1 MRCIKKIVF
10 VLIFSILLSTINS
23 INYTNAITEE
33 PITSPPILSNI
44 NIANNKTGI
53 DDVVEINKLDE
64 GDLVS
69 VYNSATGGT
78 LLGSSIVQSGQTS
91 VQVIITQLGVSAGTV
106 YITLKK
112 DDMLESKRT
121 AVSYTA
127 ETLKAPAANNIKVI
141 NNKVGLDD
149 TVEVMNLI
157 EGTSVNIYNASSGGV
172 LLGSSTVE
180 EGKSSV
186 IVTIPQ
192 IGINAGYVYVALTMP
207 GKLEST
213 RTAQS
218 YTSEITSSPAASYIT
233 VVNNYIGS
241 DDVISVS
248 GLSEGDEIKV
258 YTASTA
264 GTLIVSG
271 VVEVGQT
278 SVVLSVPQLGSTSG
292 TIYVSLTKVN
302 KLESTR
308 TQKSYTAEPIT
319 TALVAASI
327 TVANNKAGI
336 DDTVKVTSLVEGD
349 TVTVYS
355 ASTGGTVLGS
365 TTVPAGQTSAVVV
378 IPQIGTGAGS
388 VYVTIKKEG
397 KLESTRT
404 AQSYTSET
412 TVAPLSSYIKVV
424 NNYIGTDDVI
434 TVTGLSEGDE
444 IKVYTASTAGTLI
457 VSGVVE
463 VGQTTVVLN
472 VPQLGSTSGTIYV
485 SLTKV
490 NKLESTRTQMSYAVE
505 PTTTALS
512 AASITVT
519 NNKSGIDDTVKVTSL
534 VEGDTV
540 TVYSASTGGTV
551 MGSTTVEAGQTSAVV
566 VISQMGTGAGSVYV
580 TIKKEGKLEST
591 RTAQSYTSETTVAP
605 SSSYIKVV
613 NNYIGTDDVIT
624 VTGLSEGDE
633 IKVYTASTAGTLIV
647 SGVVEAGQT
656 SVVLNVPQLGSAA
669 GKIYVSVTKVNKL
682 ESTRTQISYAV
693 EPTTTALSAAS
704 ITVTNNKAGID
715 DTVKVTNLVEG
726 DTVTVYS
733 ASTGGTVLGSTTV
746 EAGQTSAVVVI
757 SQMGTGAGSVYVTIK
772 KEGKLES
779 TRTMKGYSSE
789 LSVFPST
796 AIITVNNTYYGID
809 DTITVSGILEG
820 DEIKVYNASKE
831 GTLLAVGKVQAGQ
844 NSLIISVPQLGLTA
858 GTIYLTITTVTN
870 LESTRISKTYTAEP
884 TPTEPIANAIAAV
897 IKAETSKL
905 RSDSDFAK
913 TLVNNLSD
921 SSTKTTLTG
930 RLDALQILI
939 DIINAVPTN
948 LRASYV
954 GITNISLVWDAP
966 SYKVAGYKIY
976 RNGQEI
982 GTTLG
987 TEYTDINLLQATFYN
1002 YYVKAYDAGGNIS
1015 NKSSDIN
1022 IKTDRVA
1029 ESPSNLKAINFGSY
1043 IILSWDSVEDAVGYQ
1058 IYINGH
1064 VENVTSTEFSHINVQ
1079 VGQEYTYKIRTVYTN
1094 KISDWSSEISKNY
1107 SEQLEI
1113 NPPVLTVNTMTNKIT
1128 VSWNTFPHVTGYEIE
1143 ADGKIIEFGNDIMN
1157 YTHSNL
1163 LSNSSHTY
1171 KVRFISGDCRGDWS
1185 QPLTAKTGM
1194 LSKPSNVN
1202 YVAFANSIELRWMD
1216 VAEADSYEIE
1226 INSRLDKTFVTVT
1239 ESDYINVGLF
1249 SNTAYSY
1256 RVRAVNS
1263 GGVSD
1268 WSDVIKCTTGLL
1280 DAPDNIVKDIT
1291 NNQITISWD
1300 PVSGASQYDVYVD
1313 GEIKTTGQE
1322 TKFIHSNLEPNT
1334 THTYKIRAVNNYGF
1348 GEWSY
1353 IYNITTLLLDVPTN
1367 IGSIGSENSIKLYW
1381 DNVENVTGY
1390 DVEIDGA
1397 TVNTVTI
1404 NKFLVY
1410 PLASGTIHKFRV
1422 RAKNS
1427 KGISAWSTS
1436 GSQLVTNP
1444 EKEIKGEWI
1453 QNGAM
1458 LNTRNNAGST
1468 QLDGKI
1474 YVIGGY
1480 YASKISSANEIY
1492 NPETGDWVTRTSM
1505 PTARYGLGVAN
1516 VNGKIYAIGGYD
1528 GSNFLSTVEEYDP
1541 NTDSWVTKTAMPTPR
1556 NYFGIAVLNGKIYA
1570 IGGYNKSSY
1579 LNTVEEY
1586 DPITDKWTTKVSM
1599 PTARKG
1605 LGLAVLNDKL
1615 YAIDGYNG
1623 TALGNV
1629 EEYDQTTDKWL
1640 NKGELGISR
1649 YSMKTIVTNE
1659 RIFIIGGLSSND
1671 SKLSTVEEY
1680 NPATNTYVTLNSLPA
1695 VNYEFAVEAVDNNLY
1710 VIGGLNKDIKKFILS
1725 VPTNRLAAPYNICTN
1740 MSTNTINIFWDTVTG
1755 ATSYDIEIDGLKTI
1769 NTTTN
1774 TYSHYPVTLGIEHT
1788 YRIRTNNIAG
1798 AGEWSEKITAINPDV
1813 TYSSSVVPILKSN
1826 SEPVPFSVQVSNINS
1841 AQYAY
1846 TAFNNQGPHWY
1857 VSNET
1862 PPTGGHYIRIDL
1874 GESNQKRI
1882 TKIVLYSF
1890 SNGTNCSI
1898 KNWELWASNDDTNY
1912 TKLTQGIQPNNAYSG
1927 EYIFENPNLYR
1938 YYRLHVLNSYYDPT
1952 GASVGVCYWQLMCP
1966 QELAVGIN
1974 TPMNFSASSTSKNSM
1989 DLLWA
1994 SVSGATSYDI
2004 DCDGTLISVSGTS
2017 YTHSNLLPGTIH
2029 KYRIRAR
2036 TSTQVSNW
2044 SDVVIKSTLINSPTN
2059 LTAEASGSSI
2069 ILKWDPVPDAVG
2081 YYILADGKGYDN
2093 GTSTTFTDSGLIP
2106 NTSHSYKVKVKTS
2119 TNDSGYNTSITC
2131 YAASAIP
2138 VGISDNPAGTFI
2150 AIKWQTVSG
2159 ATSYDIRINGAIVGN
2174 VTTTSYTHTELVPN
2188 RQYTVQV
2195 RARNSGGASDW
2206 SQEYKVTTLKHKGTV
2221 DDPYPISCKNDLISI
2236 NKNLEGYYKLTSDI
2250 DLENIEWEP
2259 IGSSNMP
2266 FRGTIDGDG
2275 YTISNL
2281 SIMSRKQGAAGLFGV
2296 VENATL
2302 KNINI
2307 RNVNI
2312 NLEGFSR
2319 VGTLVGYALK
2329 NSFIQKCS
2337 VKGSG
2342 YISGAESTG
2351 GLIGTI
2357 INSSVTDCSSNVT
2370 VEGTHSNYSIQEIG
2384 GLIGCV
2390 KDSEIIRCYATGQ
2403 VTSIRGGSGGLIGIC
2418 VLEQSSSNISECYST
2433 GNVTGLNQVGGLIG
2447 KTDARYCQL
2456 IIENC
2461 FALGNVRATSLEV
2474 YTEIGGLIGS
2484 VRRMDGYGRISNCYS
2499 TGTITT
2505 ERKRF
2510 NGGFIGSSLLD
2521 VIDCYYDGVSSVSA
2535 PQSNYDNSRMSTS
2548 MVRQNTFKNW
2558 DFNDTWSIDENKSYP
2573 YLKNMPKPLQVTP
2586 IIDPEDASPGKGTID
2601 DPYIINSKRQ
2611 LNNIRYEL
2619 NSCYKLACDIDL
2631 ESVEWEPVGNENM
2644 PFRGTIDGNGYT
2656 ISNLSIMSSKQ
2667 GTAGLFGAVENAT
2680 IKNINI
2686 RNVNLNLEDMSS
2698 VGALVGYALRNS
2710 IIRNC
2715 SVKGSGHIS
2724 GAQNTGGLIG
2734 TIKNGSVSDCSSTV
2748 TVKGTYT
2755 SYYIQEVGGLIGC
2768 VKDSEINRCYAIGQV
2783 TSTNGGA
2790 GGLIGKCVL
2799 EQSSSNISECYST
2812 GDVTGVNRVGGL
2824 IGQADSHSIIINCYA
2839 LGNVEAYMK
2848 ERSEIGGLVGSGYG
2862 EIFRCYSTGTITAMD
2877 SYWKGGLIGIG
2888 RTIDCYFNSE
2898 NSGITTPSEQA
2909 RTTSQL
2915 MTQSTF
2921 TNWDFTSIWAIQEG
2935 SSYPFL
2941 KNLVNPLGISV
2952 SNVGSDSISIFWNPV
2967 DGANSY
2973 ELEVDGVI
2981 LNEALTE
2988 PNFIHSGLQPKTTHT
3003 YRFRTHNKGIVS
3015 DWSPLLTVITL
3026 AVQIAVP
3033 KNVSAV
3039 NINDQI
3045 KIRWDAVAEAK
3056 EYEIEV
3062 DGQIISVGSF
3072 LEYIDNN
3079 FSNISQHIYRIRA
3092 KNSVAIS
3099 EWSEVV
3105 SQVNWKENTPA
3116 ICLYESNW
3124 LNTDSADDEVEIIV
3138 KANNVKDM
3146 YTVQMTL
3153 EYNPS
3158 QLILNKNSISQ
3169 LLWNDDTTGYFQYAV
3184 DESKGMIKILISAK
3198 ADGDSKSGLVDILG
3212 LKFRLNAIDKSTIK
3226 VNKAYIVNSSGMY
3239 IKSSDVA
3246 DLSIHVIK

>member
-1 MRCIKKIVF
+1 M
-10 VLIFSILLSTINS
+10 
-23 INYTNAITEE
+23 
-33 PITSPPILSNI
+33 
-44 NIANNKTGI
+44 
-53 DDVVEINKLDE
+53 
-64 GDLVS
+64 
-69 VYNSATGGT
+69 
-78 LLGSSIVQSGQTS
+78 
-91 VQVIITQLGVSAGTV
+91 
-106 YITLKK
+106 
-112 DDMLESKRT
+112 
-121 AVSYTA
+121 
-127 ETLKAPAANNIKVI
+127 
-141 NNKVGLDD
+141 
-149 TVEVMNLI
+149 
-157 EGTSVNIYNASSGGV
+157 
-172 LLGSSTVE
+172 
-180 EGKSSV
+180 
-186 IVTIPQ
+186 
-192 IGINAGYVYVALTMP
+192 
-207 GKLEST
+207 
-213 RTAQS
+213 
-218 YTSEITSSPAASYIT
+218 
-233 VVNNYIGS
+233 
-241 DDVISVS
+241 
-248 GLSEGDEIKV
+248 
-258 YTASTA
+258 
-264 GTLIVSG
+264 
-271 VVEVGQT
+271 
-278 SVVLSVPQLGSTSG
+278 
-292 TIYVSLTKVN
+292 
-302 KLESTR
+302 
-308 TQKSYTAEPIT
+308 
-319 TALVAASI
+319 
-327 TVANNKAGI
+327 
-336 DDTVKVTSLVEGD
+336 
-349 TVTVYS
+349 
-355 ASTGGTVLGS
+355 
-365 TTVPAGQTSAVVV
+365 
-378 IPQIGTGAGS
+378 
-388 VYVTIKKEG
+388 
-397 KLESTRT
+397 
-404 AQSYTSET
+404 
-412 TVAPLSSYIKVV
+412 
-424 NNYIGTDDVI
+424 
-434 TVTGLSEGDE
+434 
-444 IKVYTASTAGTLI
+444 
-457 VSGVVE
+457 
-463 VGQTTVVLN
+463 
-472 VPQLGSTSGTIYV
+472 
-485 SLTKV
+485 
-490 NKLESTRTQMSYAVE
+490 
-505 PTTTALS
+505 
-512 AASITVT
+512 
-519 NNKSGIDDTVKVTSL
+519 
-534 VEGDTV
+534 
-540 TVYSASTGGTV
+540 
-551 MGSTTVEAGQTSAVV
+551 

-591 RTAQSYTSETTVAP
+591 RTAQSYTSETTVAL

-656 SVVLNVPQLGSAA
+656 SVVLNVPQLGSAS
-669 GKIYVSVTKVNKL
+669 GIIYVSLTKVNKL
-682 ESTRTQISYAV
+682 ESTRTQMSYAVEPTTTALSAASITVTNNKAGIDDTVKVTSLVEGDTVTVYSASTGGTVLGSTTVEAGQTSAVVVISQMGTGAGSVYVTIKKEGKLESTRTAQSYTSETTVALSSSYIKVVNNYIGTDDVITVTGLSEGDEIKVYTASTAGTLIVSGVVEAGQTSVVLNVPQLGSASGIIYVSLTKVNKLESTRTQMSYAV

-746 EAGQTSAVVVI
+746 EDGQTSAVVLI
-757 SQMGTGAGSVYVTIK
+757 PQMGTGAGSVYVTIK

-987 TEYTDINLLQATFYN
+987 TEYTDINLSQATFYN

-1143 ADGKIIEFGNDIMN
+1143 VDGKIIYLSSEIIY
-1157 YTHSNL
+1157 YTHLNL

-1185 QPLTAKTGM
+1185 QLVTVRTGI
-1194 LSKPSNVN
+1194 LRKPSNVN
-1202 YVAFANSIELRWMD
+1202 YSAYANSIELRWMD

-1268 WSDVIKCTTGLL
+1268 WSDIIKCTTGLL
-1280 DAPDNIVKDIT
+1280 DAPDNIVKDTT
-1291 NNQITISWD
+1291 NNQITISWE
-1300 PVSGASQYDVYVD
+1300 PVSGASQYDIYVD
-1313 GEIKTTGQE
+1313 GEIKTTGTG
-1322 TKFIHSNLEPNT
+1322 TKYTHSNLVPNT
-1334 THTYKIRAVNNYGF
+1334 THTYKIRAVNNYGV

-1353 IYNITTLLLDVPTN
+1353 IYNITTLLLDAPTN
-1367 IGSIGSENSIKLYW
+1367 IRSIGTENSIKLYW
-1381 DNVENVTGY
+1381 NNAENATGY
-1390 DVEIDGA
+1390 DVEINGT
-1397 TVNTVTI
+1397 TVNTVTS
-1404 NKFLVY
+1404 NKFSFY
-1410 PLASGTIHKFRV
+1410 PLAPETIHTFRV

-1427 KGISAWSTS
+1427 KGISAWSS
-1436 GSQLVTNP
+1436 PGSQLVANP
-1444 EKEIKGEWI
+1444 EKEIKGQWI
-1453 QNGAM
+1453 QNGTM

-1468 QLDGKI
+1468 QLDGII

-1480 YASKISSANEIY
+1480 YASKISSINEAY
-1492 NPETGDWVTRTSM
+1492 NPKTGNWVIRTSM
-1505 PTARYGLGVAN
+1505 PTARYGVGVAN

-1570 IGGYNKSSY
+1570 IGGFNKSGY

-1605 LGLAVLNDKL
+1605 LGLAALNDKL

-1629 EEYDQTTDKWL
+1629 EVYDQTTDKWL

-1649 YSMKTIVTNE
+1649 YSMKTVVTNE

-1671 SKLSTVEEY
+1671 FNLSIVEEY
-1680 NPATNTYVTLNSLPA
+1680 NPATNTYVTLNSLPTA
-1695 VNYEFAVEAVDNNLY
+1695 NYEFVVEAVDNNLY
-1710 VIGGLNKDIKKFILS
+1710 VIGGSNKDIQKFVLS
-1725 VPTNRLAAPYNICTN
+1725 LPSNRLAAPNNICTN
-1740 MSTNTINIFWDTVTG
+1740 MSTNTLNIFWDTVTG

-1798 AGEWSEKITAINPDV
+1798 AGEWSEKITATNPDV

-1927 EYIFENPNLYR
+1927 EYIFENPNIYR

-1966 QELAVGIN
+1966 QELAVGLN
-1974 TPMNFSASSTSKNSM
+1974 TPKNFSASSTSKNSM

-2004 DCDGTLISVSGTS
+2004 DCDGTVISVSGTN
-2017 YTHSNLLPGTIH
+2017 YTHSGLLPATLH
-2029 KYRIRAR
+2029 KYRVRAR
-2036 TSTQVSNW
+2036 NSSQVSNW
-2044 SDVVIKSTLINSPTN
+2044 SDVVIKNTLINSPTN
-2059 LTAEASGSSI
+2059 LTAEASGNSI
-2069 ILKWDPVPDAVG
+2069 ILKWDPVPDALV
-2081 YYILADGKGYDN
+2081 YYILADGKVYDN

-2106 NTSHSYKVKVKTS
+2106 NTSHTYKVKVKTL
-2119 TNDSGYNTSITC
+2119 TNISGYDTSITF
-2131 YAASAIP
+2131 YAAPAIP
-2138 VGISDNPAGTFI
+2138 VGISANPAGTFI
-2150 AIKWQTVSG
+2150 AIKWPTVSG
-2159 ATSYDIRINGAIVGN
+2159 SNSYDIRINGVIVGN

-2206 SQEYKVTTLKHKGTV
+2206 SQEYKVSTLKHKGTL
-2221 DDPYPISCKNDLISI
+2221 DDPYPISSKNDLISI

-2259 IGSSNMP
+2259 IGSPNTP
-2266 FRGTIDGDG
+2266 FTGTIDGDG
-2275 YTISNL
+2275 YTVSNL
-2281 SIMSRKQGAAGLFGV
+2281 SIMSAKQGMEGLFGV

-2307 RNVNI
+2307 KNVT
-2312 NLEGFSR
+2312 LKSAKYYSTPTG
-2319 VGTLVGYALK
+2319 VGAIVGYAK
-2329 NSFIQKCS
+2329 NSRIQNCRLS
-2337 VKGSG
+2337 GSG
-2342 YISGAESTG
+2342 YISGAENVG
-2351 GLIGTI
+2351 GLIGLI
-2357 INSSVTDCSSNVT
+2357 ENSNMLDCSSTVT
-2370 VEGTHSNYSIQEIG
+2370 VEGTYSPPSAIARVG
-2384 GLIGCV
+2384 GLIGYII
-2390 KDSEIIRCYATGQ
+2390 DSDIKRCYATGK
-2403 VTSIRGGSGGLIGIC
+2403 VTSIGNGVGGLIGD
-2418 VLEQSSSNISECYST
+2418 SNNNKGNNNISECYAT
-2433 GNVTGLNQVGGLIG
+2433 GDVTGEKRVGGLIG
-2447 KTDARYCQL
+2447 NTWDDKL
-2456 IIENC
+2456 IVKNC
-2461 FALGNVRATSLEV
+2461 YALGNIMVTGTDDYCYAGGLIGEVMANEFLGKISNCYSIGTITSAGK
-2474 YTEIGGLIGS
+2474 YSKGGLIGS
-2484 VRRMDGYGRISNCYS
+2484 GM
-2499 TGTITT
+2499 T
-2505 ERKRF
+2505 
-2510 NGGFIGSSLLD
+2510 
-2521 VIDCYYDGVSSVSA
+2521 IDCYYDGVASGFV
-2535 PQSNYDNSRMSTS
+2535 PQNILDNSRLSTS
-2548 MVRQNTFKNW
+2548 MIRQSTFINW
-2558 DFNDTWSIDENKSYP
+2558 DFDNIWSIDENKSYP

-2586 IIDPEDASPGKGTID
+2586 IIDSEDVSPGKGTID
-2601 DPYIINSKRQ
+2601 DPYIIKSKRQ

-2619 NSCYKLACDIDL
+2619 NSSYKLACDIDL
-2631 ESVEWEPVGNENM
+2631 QNVEWEPIGSPNT
-2644 PFRGTIDGNGYT
+2644 PFTGTIDGDGYT
-2656 ISNLSIMSSKQ
+2656 VSNLSIMSAKQ
-2667 GTAGLFGAVENAT
+2667 GMEGLFGVVENAT
-2680 IKNINI
+2680 LKNINI
-2686 RNVNLNLEDMSS
+2686 KNVTLKSAKYYS
-2698 VGALVGYALRNS
+2698 TPTGVGAIVGYAKNS
-2710 IIRNC
+2710 RIQNC
-2715 SVKGSGHIS
+2715 RLSGSGYIS
-2724 GAQNTGGLIG
+2724 GAENVGGLIG
-2734 TIKNGSVSDCSSTV
+2734 LIENSNMLDCSSTV
-2748 TVKGTYT
+2748 TVEGTY
-2755 SYYIQEVGGLIGC
+2755 SPP
-2768 VKDSEINRCYAIGQV
+2768 SAI
-2783 TSTNGGA
+2783 A
-2790 GGLIGKCVL
+2790 
-2799 EQSSSNISECYST
+2799 
-2812 GDVTGVNRVGGL
+2812 RVGGL
-2824 IGQADSHSIIINCYA
+2824 IGYIIDSDIKRCYATGKVTSIGNGVGGLIGDSNNNKGNNNISECYATGDVTGEKRVGGLIGNTWDDKLIVKNCYA
-2839 LGNVEAYMK
+2839 LGNIMVTGTDDYCYA
-2848 ERSEIGGLVGSGYG
+2848 GGLIG
-2862 EIFRCYSTGTITAMD
+2862 EVMANEFLGKISNCYSIGTITSAGKY
-2877 SYWKGGLIGIG
+2877 SKGGLIGSG
-2888 RTIDCYFNSE
+2888 MTVDCYFNTE
-2898 NSGITTPSEQA
+2898 TSGITTPSEQA

-2941 KNLVNPLGISV
+2941 KNLVNPSGISV

-3015 DWSPLLTVITL
+3015 DWSPLLTVTTL

-3212 LKFRLNAIDKSTIK
+3212 LKFRLNGIDKSTIK